1 MGAQMNGSHLF
12 LPYFQPKIRFMRLK
26 LATFSDFANQL
37 YPHEADY
44 LASIQN
50 FSKGI
55 NSQIINTIK
64 FNSHNPQ
71 KPRIFDP
78 TIDKRTYSYVKSWIV
93 QSLDKADVD
102 KFFEWLAYTEKQVIL
117 DSITPDEEKE
127 ILSFIKTIGPSQYFF
142 LRFYELLQY
151 FRDYLLIRLRN
162 RIYKP
167 VNDYLQKHEAA
178 YHHGMA
184 INIQLN
190 QAAEEII
197 RQHETLDAE
206 PIHYSDFLKTTFSNP
221 NLDGYTRYRAAVR
234 LTFLYYNYRE
244 FENLRV
250 VYDEL
255 DTLFKTD
262 VFYSKRILANYY
274 SNRAMMHSKLNELGL
289 AEQYG
294 HLSIRQKNSDYL
306 FYLANLCGVLL
317 RSGKYEKALKLMSSS
332 IPELK
337 KTSSF
342 YNKIGFASFYT
353 RTLVFNKMAKNAVS
367 YASTFLDAYKK
378 EIFET
383 RWHLFFSAYLQAL
396 LNAENYSRLLS
407 VAKRYN
413 LLALE
418 KKIIDK
424 TVYMPL
430 LLWYNE
436 VALYMEGQQSKE
448 KLVETILSSA
458 RMLLQNKYKAGR
470 IYELLENLSD
480 SIPSEVAVIRQKL
493 CEVQN
498 N

>member
-1 MGAQMNGSHLF
+1 
-12 LPYFQPKIRFMRLK
+12 MRLK
-26 LATFSDFANQL
+26 LVTFSDFANHL

-44 LASIQN
+44 LLSIQH
-50 FSKGI
+50 FSKGV
-55 NSQIINTIK
+55 NSQILKSIH
-64 FNSHNPQ
+64 HNCHHPE
-71 KPRIFDP
+71 KPREYDP
-78 TIDKRTYSYVKSWIV
+78 AIDKRSYSYIKAWIV

-102 KFFEWLAYTEKQVIL
+102 KFYEWLAYTEKQVIL
-117 DSITPDEEKE
+117 DAIIPAEEKE
-127 ILSFIKTIGPSQYFF
+127 ILAFIKTISPSQYFF

-167 VNDYLQKHEAA
+167 VNDYLQKYEAA
-178 YHHGMA
+178 YHRGMA

-206 PIHYSDFLKTTFSNP
+206 PIHYSDFLKTTFNDSS
-221 NLDGYTRYRAAVR
+221 LDGYTRYRAAVR

-255 DTLFKTD
+255 DKLFKTD

-274 SNRAMMHSKLNELGL
+274 SNRAMMHSKLNELVL
-289 AEQYG
+289 AEKFGY
-294 HLSIRQKNSDYL
+294 LSIRQKNSDYL

-317 RSGKYEKALKLMSSS
+317 RSRKYDKALKLMSSS

-353 RTLVFNKMAKNAVS
+353 RTLVYNKMAAQAVS
-367 YASTFLDAYKK
+367 YANTFLEAYKK

-396 LNAENYSRLLS
+396 LTAENYSRLLS

-424 TVYMPL
+424 TVYMPV
-430 LLWYNE
+430 LLWHHE
-436 VALYMEGQQSKE
+436 VALYMEGEQTRE
-448 KLVETILSSA
+448 RLVETILSSS
-458 RMLLQNKYKAGR
+458 RMLLQNKYKASR
-470 IYELLENLSD
+470 IHELLDNLAD
-480 SIPSEVAVIRQKL
+480 AIPSEVLTIRNRL
-493 CEVQN
+493 NETAN
-498 N
+498 